1 MQKNHTKNLFPF
13 IKIRSAYFLFVLFIA
28 TACQA
33 QLFQKKS
40 KQTNT
45 GSNEGATNWSQYR
58 GSFNDFIQQAIR
70 NKTTAVIDK
79 DFSTNETITV
89 DGDLIVKGT
98 GITITTNSKNLFI
111 LGAGNHVFSD
121 FNIVQNNAE
130 AATFFTKQESGI
142 LWNNTLRNMQITG
155 GQDGYLSSRG
165 GRYDAATDSVLQWSG
180 TTIEN
185 CIIKVKG
192 GIAISVF
199 SQDGPCKFLHMR
211 NVQMGTDVTHN
222 LYIHPNVSMRFDSVV
237 SLYAGKLAMHHFSGG
252 NEQFYYTARYFEMKR
267 VSSLKNSNWE
277 MVRPRTGYIQITDCD
292 IAPFTTMGVDVPY
305 VYATNSRFYN
315 AGNGA
320 QLSGVL
326 NNCSGEIW
334 SGSGSKTLEVNG
346 GNFSEVSF
354 RNGGSI
360 KINNATIDYVF
371 VADRGQNFEGSFTNC
386 TINHIIDGK
395 NGKGKVQLLNS
406 KAPHIDARPE
416 IIIKK

>member
-1 MQKNHTKNLFPF
+1 M
-13 IKIRSAYFLFVLFIA
+13 KIRSAYFLFVLFVA

-40 KQTNT
+40 KQTNAGGN
-45 GSNEGATNWSQYR
+45 GSTTNWSQFR

-79 DFSTNETITV
+79 DFSTSETVTI
-89 DGDLIVKGT
+89 DGDITVKGT

-121 FNIVQNNAE
+121 FNIIQNNNE
-130 AATFFTKQESGI
+130 AATFFTKPEGGI
-142 LWNNTLRNMQITG
+142 LWNNTLRNIQLTG

-185 CIIKVKG
+185 CIVKVKG

-199 SQDGPCKFLHMR
+199 SQDGPCKYLHMR

-267 VSSLKNSNWE
+267 VSSQKNSNWE
-277 MVRPRTGYIQITDCD
+277 MVRPRNGYIQITDCD
-292 IAPFTTMGVDVPY
+292 IAPFTTMGVDVPH

-334 SGSGSKTLEVNG
+334 SGGGTRILEVNG
-346 GNFSEVSF
+346 GKFSEVSF
-354 RNGGSI
+354 RNGGSMQ
-360 KINNATIDYVF
+360 INNASIDYVF
-371 VADRGQNFEGSFTNC
+371 VADRGHNFEGSFTNC

-395 NGKGKVQLLNS
+395 NGNGKVQLLNS

>member
-1 MQKNHTKNLFPF
+1 MKK
-13 IKIRSAYFLFVLFIA
+13 RSAYFLLVLFLA
-28 TACQA
+28 AACQA

-40 KQTNT
+40 KQTT
-45 GSNEGATNWSQYR
+45 AGSNGGATNWSQYR
-58 GSFNDFIQQAIR
+58 GSFNDFIQQAVR

-79 DFSTNETITV
+79 DFSTSETVTV
-89 DGDLIVKGT
+89 DGDITIKGT
-98 GITITTNSKNLFI
+98 GVTITTNSKNLFV
-111 LGAGNHVFSD
+111 LGSGNHVFSD
-121 FNIVQNNAE
+121 FNIVQNNNE

-185 CIIKVKG
+185 CVIKVKG
-192 GIAISVF
+192 GMAISVF
-199 SQDGPCKFLHMR
+199 SQDGPCKYLHMR

-222 LYIHPNVSMRFDSVV
+222 VYLHPNVSIRFDSVV
-237 SLYAGKLAMHHFSGG
+237 SLYAGKLAMHHYSGG
-252 NEQFYYTARYFEMKR
+252 NPQFYYTARYVEMKR

-292 IAPFTTMGVDVPY
+292 IAPYTTMDIDVPY

-334 SGSGSKTLEVNG
+334 SGTGSRILEVNG
-346 GNFSEVSF
+346 GKFSEVSF
-354 RNGGSI
+354 RNGGSM
-360 KINNATIDYVF
+360 KISNAIIDYVF
-371 VADRGQNFEGSFTNC
+371 VADRGNNFEGTFTNC
-386 TINHIIDGK
+386 SINHIIDGK
-395 NGKGKVQLLNS
+395 NGNGKVQLHNS